1 MWKTGHSHIKA
12 KIKQTQAALAG
23 EFSGHICFGERWYGF
38 DDALYTAARLL
49 ELLSQ
54 TELDVDAVFAQYPT
68 TYSTPEIKINTT
80 ETRKFEVMDELASSG
95 DFADGRMTT
104 IDGIR
109 VDFDD
114 RWGLIRPSNTSP
126 VLSLR
131 FEADS
136 SAALERVQD
145 EFQIQLSNVDA
156 TLTFR

>member
-1 MWKTGHSHIKA
+1 
-12 KIKQTQAALAG
+12 
-23 EFSGHICFGERWYGF
+23 
-38 DDALYTAARLL
+38 
-49 ELLSQ
+49 
-54 TELDVDAVFAQYPT
+54 
-68 TYSTPEIKINTT
+68 
-80 ETRKFEVMDELASSG
+80 FEVMDELASSG

-136 SAALERVQD
+136 AAALERVQD
-145 EFQIQLSNVDA
+145 EFQTQLSNVDA